1 MHLGIILEILLFSRR
16 QFSGKGL
23 VGVYLFNKRVFMSF
37 LRAFLVVTLLGLA
50 AQLAAQNI
58 FYSDPDRTD
67 PKSLQ
72 FELIGKMGGQFLVYK
87 SYRDQHFI
95 VVFDNNMRTIQKIKL
110 PLESTRLLSTDFLV
124 YPEFAWFFY
133 QYYYKGAVYA
143 AALKIDP
150 SGNPVG
156 KEIILDSTQRM
167 SFSTNKIYSVINSE
181 DKQQIMVFK
190 INTSN
195 NNRHILTTC
204 LFNKELT
211 LQKKSVVPVEMPQN
225 NDFLSEFTLF
235 NDGELVCI
243 RASGTSSNDNINKV
257 TLIFKDPLW
266 DAIST
271 GELQIK
277 GVYLD
282 DVRLRAD
289 NINKHY
295 VISSFFSKTR
305 RGNIDGL
312 YYAVWDKSKHTEL
325 MHATTL
331 LSDELRADAKGE
343 GSLKT
348 AFNDFYINQV
358 IMRRDGGF
366 ILTAELVYTSTRG
379 GNLNRWDYLYGSP
392 FRMPGDYFLWTNPM
406 GFYPWGYNGMF
417 NTTNFTRYY
426 AENVLV
432 ISFDPS
438 GRMEWSN
445 IIRKS
450 QFDDNSDNMIGFGM
464 VNTGDQLHFLFNA
477 YEKRIQI
484 LSDQSISSEGQLI
497 RNPTFKNLDRGFE
510 FMPRYAKQVGLRQVL
525 IPCQYRGFICFAK
538 IEF

>member
-1 MHLGIILEILLFSRR
+1 MDLRLPERTPGAYICNHNLGSMARLKLFILL
-16 QFSGKGL
+16 
-23 VGVYLFNKRVFMSF
+23 VF
-37 LRAFLVVTLLGLA
+37 LGLA
-50 AQLAAQNI
+50 GEMAAQNI
-58 FYSDPDRTD
+58 YYSDPDRTD
-67 PKSLQ
+67 PKTLQ
-72 FELIGKMGGQFLVYK
+72 FELIGKLGGRFLVYK

-95 VVFDNNMRTIQKIKL
+95 CAFDQNMRLLDKIKL
-110 PLESTRLLSTDFLV
+110 PMEGSRLLSTDFLV
-124 YPEFAWFFY
+124 YPDFAWFFY
-133 QYYYKGAVYA
+133 QYYYRGTVIA

-156 KEIILDSTQRM
+156 KEILMDSTQRT
-167 SFSTNKIYSVINSE
+167 SFSAANKIYSIINSE
-181 DKQQIMVFK
+181 NKQQIMLFK

-195 NNRHILTTC
+195 DRRHILTTC

-211 LQKKSVVPVEMPQN
+211 LQKRSVVPIEMPQS

-235 NDGELVCI
+235 NDGEMACI

-266 DAIST
+266 DALSM
-271 GELQIK
+271 GELEIK

-282 DVRLRAD
+282 NIRVRAD

-295 VISSFFSKTR
+295 VVTSLFSKMR

-312 YYAVWDKSKHTEL
+312 YYAVWDKTKHTEV

-331 LSDELRADAKGE
+331 FSDELRADAKGD
-343 GSLKT
+343 GSIKT

-366 ILTAELVYTSTRG
+366 ILSAESVYTSTRG

-392 FRMPGDYFLWTNPM
+392 FRMSTDYFLWGSPN
-406 GFYPWGYNGMF
+406 GLFPWGYNGMF
-417 NTTNFTRYY
+417 NTNNFTRYY
-426 AENVLV
+426 AENIVVL
-432 ISFDPS
+432 SFDPT
-438 GRMEWSN
+438 GKMEWSN
-445 IIRKS
+445 VVRKS
-450 QFDDNSDNMIGFGM
+450 QFDDNTDDMIGYGL

-484 LSDQSISSEGQLI
+484 LSDQSITSDGQLL
-497 RNPTFKNLDRGFE
+497 RNPTLKNLDKGFE

-525 IPCQYRGFICFAK
+525 VPCQFRGFICFAK
-538 IEF
+538 IDF

>member
-1 MHLGIILEILLFSRR
+1 MLLGIILEITF
-16 QFSGKGL
+16 L
-23 VGVYLFNKRVFMSF
+23 VEPSHRKHIGGVYLFNKTEGMSVIRIF
-37 LRAFLVVTLLGLA
+37 ILLAWLGLTGN
-50 AQLAAQNI
+50 LLAQNI
-58 FYSDPDRTD
+58 YYSDPDRSD
-67 PKSLQ
+67 PRTLQ
-72 FELIGKMGGQFLVYK
+72 FELIGKVGGQFLVYK

-95 VVFDNNMRTIQKIKL
+95 YVFDNNMRTLQKNKL
-110 PLESTRLLSTDFLV
+110 PLENDRLLSTDFLV
-124 YPEFAWFFY
+124 YPDFAWFFY
-133 QYYYKGAVYA
+133 QYYYKGAIYA

-156 KEIILDSTQRM
+156 KEVILDSTQRQ
-167 SFSTNKIYSVINSE
+167 SFSNNKIYSVINSE

-195 NNRHILTTC
+195 DRRHILTTC
-204 LFNKELT
+204 LFNKDLT
-211 LQKKSVVPVEMPQN
+211 LQKRSVVPVEMPQT

-257 TLIFKDPLW
+257 SLIFKDPLW
-266 DAIST
+266 DAISI
-271 GELQIK
+271 GELSIK
-277 GVYLD
+277 GAYLD
-282 DVRLRAD
+282 DIRLRAD
-289 NINKHY
+289 NVNKHY
-295 VISSFFSKTR
+295 VITSFFSKAK

-312 YYAVWDKSKHTEL
+312 YYAVWDKAGHAEV
-325 MHATTL
+325 MHATTQF
-331 LSDELRADAKGE
+331 SDELRADARGD
-343 GSLKT
+343 GSIKM
-348 AFNDFYINQV
+348 AFNDFYIKQV

-366 ILTAELVYTSTRG
+366 ILSAESVYTSTRG

-392 FRMPGDYFLWTNPM
+392 FRMPNDYFFWNSPM
-406 GFYPWGYNGMF
+406 GFFPWGFNGM
-417 NTTNFTRYY
+417 NSMNNFTRFY
-426 AENVLV
+426 AENILV

-438 GRMEWSN
+438 GKMEWSN
-445 IIRKS
+445 VVRKS
-450 QFDDNSDNMIGFGM
+450 QFDDNKDDMIGFGL

-484 LSDQSISSEGQLI
+484 LSDQSITSEGQLI

>member
-1 MHLGIILEILLFSRR
+1 MALVRIFIVLLFIT
-16 QFSGKGL
+16 
-23 VGVYLFNKRVFMSF
+23 
-37 LRAFLVVTLLGLA
+37 RAGDIT
-50 AQLAAQNI
+50 AQNI
-58 FYSDPDRTD
+58 YYSDPDRTD

-72 FELIGKMGGQFLVYK
+72 FELIGKLGGQFLVYK

-95 VVFDNNMRTIQKIKL
+95 CVFDNGMRTVDKLKL
-110 PLESTRLLSTDFLV
+110 PLENGRLLSTDFLV
-124 YPEFAWFFY
+124 YPDFAWFFY
-133 QYYYKGAVYA
+133 QYYSKGAIYA

-150 SGNPVG
+150 SGKPVG
-156 KEIILDSTQRM
+156 NEIVLDSTQRQ
-167 SFSTNKIYSVINSE
+167 SFSNNKIYSVINSE
-181 DKQQIMVFK
+181 DKNQIMVFK

-195 NNRHILTTC
+195 DRRHILTTC

-211 LQKKSVVPVEMPQN
+211 LQKKSVVPVEMPQT

-235 NDGELVCI
+235 NDGEMACI

-266 DAIST
+266 DAISM
-271 GELQIK
+271 GELSIK
-277 GVYLD
+277 GVFLD
-282 DVRLRAD
+282 DIRMRAD

-295 VISSFFSKTR
+295 VITSFFSKMK

-312 YYAVWDKSKHTEL
+312 YYAVWDKARHTEV
-325 MHATTL
+325 MHASTL
-331 LSDELRADAKGE
+331 FSEELRADARGD
-343 GSLKT
+343 GAIKT
-348 AFNDFYINQV
+348 AFNDFYINQLV
-358 IMRRDGGF
+358 MRRDGGF
-366 ILTAELVYTSTRG
+366 ILAAESVYTSTRG

-392 FRMPGDYFLWTNPM
+392 FRMPNDYFLWRSPM

-417 NTTNFTRYY
+417 NTNNFTRYY

-432 ISFDPS
+432 LSFNPS
-438 GRMEWSN
+438 GKLEWSN
-445 IIRKS
+445 IVRKS
-450 QFDDNSDNMIGFGM
+450 QFDDNSDDMIGFGL

-477 YEKRIQI
+477 YEKRLQI
-484 LSDQSISSEGQLI
+484 LSDQSITSEGQLI
-497 RNPTFKNLDRGFE
+497 RNPTLKNLDRGFE

>member
-1 MHLGIILEILLFSRR
+1 
-16 QFSGKGL
+16 
-23 VGVYLFNKRVFMSF
+23 
-37 LRAFLVVTLLGLA
+37 
-50 AQLAAQNI
+50 
-58 FYSDPDRTD
+58 
-67 PKSLQ
+67 
-72 FELIGKMGGQFLVYK
+72 
-87 SYRDQHFI
+87 
-95 VVFDNNMRTIQKIKL
+95 
-110 PLESTRLLSTDFLV
+110 
-124 YPEFAWFFY
+124 
-133 QYYYKGAVYA
+133 
-143 AALKIDP
+143 
-150 SGNPVG
+150 
-156 KEIILDSTQRM
+156 
-167 SFSTNKIYSVINSE
+167 
-181 DKQQIMVFK
+181 MVFK

-195 NNRHILTTC
+195 DRRHILTTC
-204 LFNKELT
+204 LFNKDLT
-211 LQKKSVVPVEMPQN
+211 LQKRSVVPVEMPQT

-257 TLIFKDPLW
+257 SLIFKDPLW
-266 DAIST
+266 DAISI
-271 GELQIK
+271 GELSIK

-295 VISSFFSKTR
+295 VITSFFSKAK

-312 YYAVWDKSKHTEL
+312 YYAVWDKARHAEV
-325 MHATTL
+325 MHATTQF
-331 LSDELRADAKGE
+331 SDELRADARGD
-343 GSLKT
+343 GGIKT
-348 AFNDFYINQV
+348 AFNDFYIKQV

-366 ILTAELVYTSTRG
+366 ILSAESVYTSTRG

-392 FRMPGDYFLWTNPM
+392 FRMPNDYFLWNSPM
-406 GFYPWGYNGMF
+406 GFFPWGFNGM
-417 NTTNFTRYY
+417 NNMNNFTRFY
-426 AENVLV
+426 AENILV

-438 GRMEWSN
+438 GKMEWSN
-445 IIRKS
+445 VVRKS
-450 QFDDNSDNMIGFGM
+450 QFDDNKDDMIGFGL

-484 LSDQSISSEGQLI
+484 LSDQSITSEGQLI